1 MDENQLTWWNEDK
14 IGAWFWVH
22 DSSFKLVLEK
32 PNASGLDLL
41 GCKRKFVWDFSIIL
55 FMSYQITCFYFKL
68 YQTRISR
75 MDRLFHFMFLFMNF
89 VAILCSYFIL
99 WICLIFNS
107 FPISSKDRGVSPL
120 SPKYNFTISFIIS

>member
-41 GCKRKFVWDFSIIL
+41 G
-55 FMSYQITCFYFKL
+55 
-68 YQTRISR
+68 
-75 MDRLFHFMFLFMNF
+75 
-89 VAILCSYFIL
+89 
-99 WICLIFNS
+99 
-107 FPISSKDRGVSPL
+107 
-120 SPKYNFTISFIIS
+120 